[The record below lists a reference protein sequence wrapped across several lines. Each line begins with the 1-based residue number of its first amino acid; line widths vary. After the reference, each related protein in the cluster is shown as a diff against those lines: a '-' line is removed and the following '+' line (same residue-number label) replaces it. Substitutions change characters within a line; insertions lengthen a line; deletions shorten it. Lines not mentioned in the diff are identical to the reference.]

1 MFTIIS
7 DIEREKLLKQWLGIS
22 IGIDD
27 ISKEK
32 RKTRRK
38 I

>member
-7 DIEREKLLKQWLGIS
+7 EIEREKLLEQWLGIS

-27 ISKEK
+27 ISKELL
-32 RKTRRK
+32 
-38 I
+38 

>member
-7 DIEREKLLKQWLGIS
+7 DIEREKLLKQRLGIS

-27 ISKEK
+27 ISKELL
-32 RKTRRK
+32 
-38 I
+38 